1 MAHRKTVT
9 LQPVAG
15 ATIRLAKPQ
24 LGFNPADT
32 LRNFQVST
40 SGLDGGT
47 FTVSF
52 VPANS
57 RHEIVY
63 QADATES
70 AAVIFNVDFLYDVL
84 LISFDNLG
92 ANADPEVSVTFWQRG
107 L

>member
-1 MAHRKTVT
+1 MANRKTVT
-9 LQPVAG
+9 LNPVAG
-15 ATIRLAKPQ
+15 ASISLAKPQ

-32 LRNFQVST
+32 HRNFQVST

-57 RHEIVY
+57 KHEIIY
-63 QADATES
+63 QEDAVET

-84 LISFDNLG
+84 KVSFDNLG
-92 ANADPEVSVTFWQRG
+92 VGADVEVSVTFWQRSF
-107 L
+107 

>member
-9 LQPVAG
+9 LNPVGG
-15 ATIRLAKPQ
+15 ASIRLAKPQ

-32 LRNFQVST
+32 HRNFQVST

-63 QADATES
+63 QAGAAEV

-92 ANADPEVSVTFWQRG
+92 ASAAPEVSVTFWQRG

>member
-1 MAHRKTVT
+1 MANRKTVT
-9 LQPVAG
+9 FNPVGG
-15 ATIRLAKPQ
+15 ASVRLAKPQ

-32 LRNFQVST
+32 HRNFQVST

-47 FTVSF
+47 FNVSF

-63 QADATES
+63 QANAAET

-84 LISFDNLG
+84 VVSFDNLG
-92 ANADPEVSVTFWQRG
+92 AGASPEVTVTFWARSF
-107 L
+107 

>member
-9 LQPVAG
+9 LKPIGG
-15 ATIRLAKPQ
+15 ASVSLAKPQ

-32 LRNFQVST
+32 HRNFQVST

-47 FTVSF
+47 YTVSF

-63 QADATES
+63 QADAVEA
-70 AAVIFNVDFLYDVL
+70 AAVIFDVDFLYDVL
-84 LISFDNLG
+84 KISFDNLG
-92 ANADPEVSVTFWQRG
+92 ANADVELTATFWRRG